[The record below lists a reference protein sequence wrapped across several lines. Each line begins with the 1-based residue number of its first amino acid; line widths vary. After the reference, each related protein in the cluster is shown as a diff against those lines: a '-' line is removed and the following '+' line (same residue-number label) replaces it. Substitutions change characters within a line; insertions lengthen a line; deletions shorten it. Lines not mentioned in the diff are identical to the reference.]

1 MHFTGRFSDTT
12 LPFTLS
18 SRPHLTRL
26 ASSLA
31 LMGLLAG
38 CNIEITPLAE
48 NTDGTT
54 ADAEETATDE
64 TASDDSAT
72 DDTATDDSAD
82 NTEPED
88 TVTQTATLYWSAPL
102 ERVDGSALAE
112 DDISGFQI
120 RYYADDSPDEVEL
133 ITLYDA
139 SARRYDIDSLE
150 QPEQYIFEIATKTTD
165 GLTSEFVAAGN

>member
-12 LPFTLS
+12 DFRLPFTLS

-48 NTDGTT
+48 NADGTT
-54 ADAEETATDE
+54 ADTEE
-64 TASDDSAT
+64 TASDE
-72 DDTATDDSAD
+72 TATDDSASD
-82 NTEPED
+82 DTAESTEPEA
-88 TVTQTATLYWSAPL
+88 TVTQSATLYWSAPL

-120 RYYADDSPDEVEL
+120 RYFADDSPENIEL
-133 ITLYDA
+133 ITLEDA

-150 QPEQYIFEIATKTTD
+150 QPEHYTFEIATKTTD
-165 GLTSEFVAAGN
+165 GLTSEFVEAGN